1 MIAVVSALSALAA
14 LAATSI
20 NTPAATTRSP
30 SPLEARAIYCL
41 AALTAERQDLDATL
55 ADKLEEPTRRVLEQ
69 SRTDVAQLQQKLSA
83 FLTPLSGALDPS
95 SVSEVARAG
104 AGDEAGTAQGNAA
117 VSRCD
122 QTKPE
127 FQACLAAGLGPV
139 LGRLRE
145 CHDPVWLPA
154 PPSAGAPP

>member
-1 MIAVVSALSALAA
+1 MIAVVSALAA
-14 LAATSI
+14 LAAISV
-20 NTPAATTRSP
+20 NPPAATTRSP

-55 ADKLEEPTRRVLEQ
+55 ADKLEEQTRRVLEQ
-69 SRTDVAQLQQKLSA
+69 SRTDVAQLQQKFSA
-83 FLTPLSGALDPS
+83 FLTPLSGALEPS
-95 SVSEVARAG
+95 SVLQVARAG

-154 PPSAGAPP
+154 TPLAGVTP